1 MSFSLN
7 KNIVFIDS
15 MLFMNSSLDKLV
27 KNLND
32 FKYLSSVFNEEQ
44 LELVKQKGIY
54 PYEYMNSFKR
64 LKENNLPDK
73 DDFLNHLKDC
83 GITDEEYS
91 RACNI

>member
-73 DDFLNHLKDC
+73 DDFLNPLKDC